1 MRILHKSRTR
11 RFKAFSSHDLCCFYV
26 STDASMMSRG
36 KTNTAV
42 CSKRAAGM
50 DEETRVFLSLVQQ
63 KQTQS
68 KYFLESSLNH
78 SASSHHLIETRRQFH
93 IFSFET
99 TFRVTSLDNI
109 EKKNGACAQDSD
121 TFVTSSASHRWL
133 IAPPPA
139 SVHPDGS
146 MRVLMHTPVYIL

>member
-1 MRILHKSRTR
+1 MT
-11 RFKAFSSHDLCCFYV
+11 CFYV
-26 STDASMMSRG
+26 SPDASMMSRG

-109 EKKNGACAQDSD
+109 EKQTACAQDSD